1 MKILKRTLFFVV
13 VYSVLFSIS
22 YFSALS
28 DCNIKNPFL
37 YGLVSPLVIGCY
49 LMLALG
55 MIKLFEWC
63 FK

>member
-1 MKILKRTLFFVV
+1 MKVLKRTLFFVV

-28 DCNIKNPFL
+28 DCDINNPVL
-37 YGLVSPLVIGCY
+37 YGLVSPFIIGAY
-49 LMLALG
+49 LLLALG
-55 MIKLFEWC
+55 LIKFFEWC